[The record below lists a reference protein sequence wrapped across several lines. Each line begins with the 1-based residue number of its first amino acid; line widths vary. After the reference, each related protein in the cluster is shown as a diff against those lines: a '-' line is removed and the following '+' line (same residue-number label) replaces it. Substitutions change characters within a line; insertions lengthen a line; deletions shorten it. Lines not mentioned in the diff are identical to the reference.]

1 MGETGLRQ
9 DLNYTFRNLG
19 RSPGFLAVSVLIV
32 GLGVGATT
40 AIFSVVNAILL
51 RPLPFHEPER
61 LVWVANTSEGI
72 GLSGVTSRASNLRD
86 WRELSR
92 SFESLTG
99 YFAFFDYSS
108 FVLTGGGEPE
118 RLVGVGVAQN
128 FLHVLGVR
136 PQLGRSF
143 VDEEC
148 VWNGRPAVILTHG
161 FWQRRYGGDPGVVG
175 TSIVLNDQP
184 TAVVGVLPA
193 SFDFASIFTP
203 ASRVDFLN
211 PFPIADETDRW
222 GNTLAVIGRLAPGR
236 SVSEAQAELDLVNR
250 QLKEADPGRWG
261 LGARVSG
268 LQEHIT
274 HRFRRPLV
282 VLACAV
288 GVVLLIVCANL
299 SSLLLAR
306 ASSRTKEM
314 AIRSALGASRS
325 RLVRQLL
332 TESLV
337 LSVCGGVL
345 GVMLAY
351 GLTRAV
357 AGTQAFDVPLLRS
370 VTVDGAALLFALAVA
385 LVTGLLFGVV
395 PALQTSTVRPQEA
408 LADASRGSSETATRT
423 RSREALVVAE
433 VAMACVLVVGAG
445 LLLRSFVTLLHV
457 DLGFRPEGVVAWR
470 IEMGNRDRDT
480 RIAFLDRLLEHVRSV
495 PGVESVGLSDALP
508 LGRNRSWSVAAR
520 GEVYADG
527 EQPIAFPRMVD
538 SGYLETMG
546 IRLVSGRHFTP
557 RDAEGVERAIIVNE
571 TLARRLWPGRDP
583 LGQVVLLGYE
593 DWHVVGVAGDV
604 RHGALEEQAG
614 FEMYMPIRQQGDWGS
629 PDLVVRSTLS
639 PESVVGSVRT
649 ALREVDPSLPTAEFR
664 TLESVVDRAVTP
676 RRFILMLLGGFAWV
690 ALVLAAV
697 GIYGVV
703 SYSVSQRAHE
713 IGIRLALGASPGD
726 VQAQVLAK
734 TLKLTALGMVVGSL
748 GAIAA
753 SRLMSPLLYGIG
765 ANDPLTLVATVLV
778 LALIAALAGY
788 LPALR
793 ASRTDPAAVLRS
805 A

>member
-9 DLNYTFRNLG
+9 DLKYALRHLG

-61 LVWVANTSEGI
+61 LVRVAGTGEGI

-128 FLHVLGVR
+128 FLDVLGVR

-175 TSIVLNDQP
+175 TSIVLNDRP
-184 TAVVGVLPA
+184 AAVVGVLPA
-193 SFDFASIFTP
+193 SFDFTSVFTP
-203 ASRVDFLN
+203 GSRVDFLN

-236 SVSEAQAELDLVNR
+236 SVSEAQAELDVVNR
-250 QLKEADPGRWG
+250 QLQEADPARWG

-274 HRFRRPLV
+274 HRFRRPLG

-314 AIRSALGASRS
+314 TIRSALGASRS

-332 TESLV
+332 TESLA

-345 GVMLAY
+345 GVALAY

-370 VTVDGAALLFALAVA
+370 VTVDGTALLFALAVA
-385 LVTGLLFGVV
+385 LATGLLFGVV

-408 LADASRGSSETATRT
+408 LADTSRGSSETATRT

-480 RIAFLDRLLEHVRSV
+480 RIAFLDRLRERVRSV

-527 EQPIAFPRMVD
+527 ERPNAFPRMVD
-538 SGYLETMG
+538 GGYLETMG

-557 RDAEGVERAIIVNE
+557 RDAEEAERAIIVNE

-583 LGQVVLLGYE
+583 LGEVVLLGDE
-593 DWHVVGVAGDV
+593 DWHVVGIAGDV
-604 RHGALEEQAG
+604 RHTALEEQAG

-639 PESVVGSVRT
+639 PESVVGSVRA
-649 ALREVDPSLPTAEFR
+649 ALREVDPNLPTAEFR
-664 TLESVVDRAVTP
+664 TLDSVVDRAVTP

-753 SRLMSPLLYGIG
+753 SRLMTPLLYGIG
-765 ANDPLTLVATVLV
+765 AGDPLTLVATVLV
-778 LALIAALAGY
+778 LALVAALAGY